1 MDKLPIS
8 LKNSILFKQQAFIN
22 GKWKESHHEQ
32 FFPVFNPFNKN
43 KIADVTDLGLPDL
56 EEAVQAANKAF
67 LPWSKLTSFERAK
80 ILHTWHQLILENED
94 DLARI
99 LTLEQGKPFQEAIG
113 EIRYGAT
120 FISWFASEAVRIYGD
135 LIPSPDATKRIAVL
149 KQPIGV
155 VVAITPWNF
164 PNAMITRKIAPALA
178 AGCTVLVKPAED
190 TPLSALALAVL
201 AQKAGMPD
209 GVLNILPTSQPV
221 VAGDFFCTHKNIQ
234 KISFTGS
241 TKTGKYL
248 MEKGASTLKKLSLE
262 LGGNAPFIVFDD
274 ANLDD
279 AIQGAILSKYRNA
292 GQTCVCTNRFIV
304 QENILPRFL
313 ENLARALDKMSIG
326 NGFDEGVQIGPLI
339 NDNAIQK
346 VNRLVADAVEKGAKL
361 YYAREKS
368 SNPMILPPLILTG
381 VNPSM
386 QLSKEEIFGPV
397 SAVTSFSAEEE
408 AIHLANDTE
417 FGLAAYLYTRDYSR
431 IHRITE
437 ALEYGMVG
445 VNTGIISYASAPFG
459 GIKESGFG
467 REGSKYGI
475 EEYLMLKYIC
485 TDIKGS

>member
-32 FFPVFNPFNKN
+32 FFPVFNPINKN

-56 EEAVQAANKAF
+56 EEAVQAADKAF

-221 VAGDFFCTHKNIQ
+221 AAGDFFCTHKNIQ

-386 QLSKEEIFGPV
+386 Q
-397 SAVTSFSAEEE
+397 
-408 AIHLANDTE
+408 
-417 FGLAAYLYTRDYSR
+417 
-431 IHRITE
+431 
-437 ALEYGMVG
+437 
-445 VNTGIISYASAPFG
+445 
-459 GIKESGFG
+459 
-467 REGSKYGI
+467 
-475 EEYLMLKYIC
+475 
-485 TDIKGS
+485 

>member
-8 LKNSILFKQQAFIN
+8 LQNNSLFKQQAFID
-22 GKWKESHHEQ
+22 GKWKDGQ
-32 FFPVFNPFNKN
+32 DKLTFPVFNPFNKS
-43 KIADVTDLGLPDL
+43 KIADVSDLTLSDF
-56 EEAVQAANKAF
+56 EDAVQSANEAF
-67 LPWSKLTSFERAK
+67 LSWSKLTSFERSK
-80 ILHTWHQLILENED
+80 ILQNWYQLILENEE
-94 DLARI
+94 DLACI
-99 LTLEQGKPFQEAIG
+99 LTLEQGKPLQEALG
-113 EIRYGAT
+113 EIRYGAS
-120 FISWFASEAVRIYGD
+120 FIAWFAGEAMRIYGD
-135 LIPSPDATKRIAVL
+135 IIPSPDPSKRISVI

-201 AQKAGMPD
+201 AQQAGMPA

-221 VAGDFFCTHKNIQ
+221 TAGDFFCSHKNIQ

-274 ANLDD
+274 ANLEE

-292 GQTCVCTNRFIV
+292 GQTCVCTNRFII
-304 QENILPRFL
+304 QESILSLFL
-313 ENLARALDKMSIG
+313 EKLAVAVDKLALGD
-326 NGFDEGVQIGPLI
+326 GFEEGVQIGPLI
-339 NDNAIQK
+339 NDKAIQK
-346 VNRLVADAVEKGAKL
+346 VNNLVREAMEKGAKI
-361 YYAREKS
+361 YYAKEQS
-368 SNPMILPPLILTG
+368 SNPSIISPLILTQ

-386 QLSKEEIFGPV
+386 LLSKEEIFGPI
-397 SAVTSFSAEEE
+397 SAVTSFSTEEE
-408 AIHLANDTE
+408 AVSLANDTE
-417 FGLAAYLYTRDYSR
+417 FGLASYIYTKNNAR
-431 IHRITE
+431 IHRVTE
-437 ALEYGMVG
+437 ALQYGMVG

-475 EEYLMLKYIC
+475 DEYLILKYIC
-485 TDIKGS
+485 TDIKG

>member
-8 LKNSILFKQQAFIN
+8 LQNNSLFKQQAFID
-22 GKWKESHHEQ
+22 GKWKDGQ
-32 FFPVFNPFNKN
+32 DKLTFPVFNPFNKS
-43 KIADVTDLGLPDL
+43 KIADVSDLTLSDF
-56 EEAVQAANKAF
+56 EDAVQSANEAF
-67 LPWSKLTSFERAK
+67 LSWSKLTSFERSK
-80 ILHTWHQLILENED
+80 ILQNWYQLILENEE
-94 DLARI
+94 DLACI
-99 LTLEQGKPFQEAIG
+99 LTLEQGKPLQEALG
-113 EIRYGAT
+113 EIRYGAS
-120 FISWFASEAVRIYGD
+120 FIAWFAAEAMRIYGD
-135 LIPSPDATKRIAVL
+135 IIPSPDPSKRISVI

-201 AQKAGMPD
+201 AQQAGMPA

-221 VAGDFFCTHKNIQ
+221 TAGDFFCSHKNIQ

-274 ANLDD
+274 ANLEE

-292 GQTCVCTNRFIV
+292 GQTCVCTNRFII
-304 QENILPRFL
+304 QESILSLFL
-313 ENLARALDKMSIG
+313 EKLAVAVDKLALGD
-326 NGFDEGVQIGPLI
+326 GFEEGVQIGPLI
-339 NDNAIQK
+339 NDKAIQK
-346 VNRLVADAVEKGAKL
+346 VNNLVREAMEKGAKI
-361 YYAREKS
+361 YYAKEQS
-368 SNPMILPPLILTG
+368 SNPSIISPLILTQ

-386 QLSKEEIFGPV
+386 LLSKEEIFGPI
-397 SAVTSFSAEEE
+397 SAVTSFSTEEE
-408 AIHLANDTE
+408 AVSLANDTE
-417 FGLAAYLYTRDYSR
+417 FGLASYIYTKNNAR
-431 IHRITE
+431 IHRVTE
-437 ALEYGMVG
+437 ALQYGMVG

-475 EEYLMLKYIC
+475 DEYLILKYIC
-485 TDIKGS
+485 TDIK

>member
-8 LKNSILFKQQAFIN
+8 LQNNSLFKQQAYID
-22 GKWKESHHEQ
+22 GKWKDGQ
-32 FFPVFNPFNKN
+32 DKLTFPVFNPFNKS
-43 KIADVTDLGLPDL
+43 KIADVSDLTLSDF
-56 EEAVQAANKAF
+56 EDAVQSANEAF
-67 LPWSKLTSFERAK
+67 LSWSKLSSFERSK
-80 ILHTWHQLILENED
+80 ILQNWYQLILENEE
-94 DLARI
+94 DLACI
-99 LTLEQGKPFQEAIG
+99 LTLEQGKPLQEALG
-113 EIRYGAT
+113 EIRYGAS
-120 FISWFASEAVRIYGD
+120 FIAWFAAEAMRIYGD
-135 LIPSPDATKRIAVL
+135 IIPSPDPSKRISVI

-201 AQKAGMPD
+201 AQQAGMPA

-221 VAGDFFCTHKNIQ
+221 TAGDFFCSHKNIQ

-248 MEKGASTLKKLSLE
+248 IEKGASTLKKLSLE

-274 ANLDD
+274 ANLEE

-292 GQTCVCTNRFIV
+292 GQTCVCTNRFII
-304 QENILPRFL
+304 QESILPLFL
-313 ENLARALDKMSIG
+313 EKLAVAVDKLALGD
-326 NGFDEGVQIGPLI
+326 GFEEGVQIGPLI
-339 NDNAIQK
+339 NDKAIQK
-346 VNRLVADAVEKGAKL
+346 VNNLVKEAMEKGAKI
-361 YYAREKS
+361 YYAKEQS
-368 SNPMILPPLILTG
+368 SNPSIISPLILTQ

-386 QLSKEEIFGPV
+386 LLSKEEIFGPI
-397 SAVTSFSAEEE
+397 SAVTSFSTEEE
-408 AIHLANDTE
+408 AVSLANDTE
-417 FGLAAYLYTRDYSR
+417 FGLASYIYTKNNAR
-431 IHRITE
+431 IHRVTE
-437 ALEYGMVG
+437 ALQYGMVG

-475 EEYLMLKYIC
+475 DEYLILKYIC
-485 TDIKGS
+485 TDIKG

>member
-8 LKNSILFKQQAFIN
+8 LQNNSLFKQQAFID
-22 GKWKESHHEQ
+22 GKWKDGQ
-32 FFPVFNPFNKN
+32 DKLTFPVFNPSNKS
-43 KIADVTDLGLPDL
+43 KIADVSDLTLSDF
-56 EEAVQAANKAF
+56 EDAVQSANEAF
-67 LPWSKLTSFERAK
+67 LSWSRLTSFERSK
-80 ILHTWHQLILENED
+80 ILQNWYQLILENEE
-94 DLARI
+94 DLACI
-99 LTLEQGKPFQEAIG
+99 LTLEQGKPLQEALG
-113 EIRYGAT
+113 EIRYGAS
-120 FISWFASEAVRIYGD
+120 FIAWFAGEAMRIYGD
-135 LIPSPDATKRIAVL
+135 IIPSPDPSKRISVI

-201 AQKAGMPD
+201 AQQAGMPA

-221 VAGDFFCTHKNIQ
+221 TAGDFFCSHKNIQ

-241 TKTGKYL
+241 TKTGKFL

-274 ANLDD
+274 ANLEE

-292 GQTCVCTNRFIV
+292 GQTCVCTNRFII
-304 QENILPRFL
+304 QESILSLFL
-313 ENLARALDKMSIG
+313 EKLAVAVDKLALGD
-326 NGFDEGVQIGPLI
+326 GFEEGVQIGPLI
-339 NDNAIQK
+339 NDKAIQK
-346 VNRLVADAVEKGAKL
+346 VNNLVREAMEKGAKI
-361 YYAREKS
+361 YYAKEQS
-368 SNPMILPPLILTG
+368 SNPSIISPLILTQ

-386 QLSKEEIFGPV
+386 LLSKEEIFGPI
-397 SAVTSFSAEEE
+397 SAVTSFSTEEE
-408 AIHLANDTE
+408 AVSLANDTE
-417 FGLAAYLYTRDYSR
+417 FGLASYIYTKNNAR
-431 IHRITE
+431 IHRVTE
-437 ALEYGMVG
+437 ALQYGMVG

-475 EEYLMLKYIC
+475 DEYLILKYIC
-485 TDIKGS
+485 TDIKG

>member
-8 LKNSILFKQQAFIN
+8 LQNNSLFKQLAFID
-22 GKWKESHHEQ
+22 GKWKDGQ
-32 FFPVFNPFNKN
+32 DKLTFPVFNPSNKS
-43 KIADVTDLGLPDL
+43 KIADVSDLTLSDF
-56 EEAVQAANKAF
+56 EDAVQSANEAF
-67 LPWSKLTSFERAK
+67 LSWSRLTSFERSK
-80 ILHTWHQLILENED
+80 ILQNWYQLILENEE
-94 DLARI
+94 DLACI
-99 LTLEQGKPFQEAIG
+99 LTLEQGKPLQEALG
-113 EIRYGAT
+113 EIRYGAS
-120 FISWFASEAVRIYGD
+120 FIAWFAGEAMRIYGD
-135 LIPSPDATKRIAVL
+135 IIPSPDPSKRISVI

-201 AQKAGMPD
+201 AQQAGMPA

-221 VAGDFFCTHKNIQ
+221 TAGDFFCSHKNIQ

-274 ANLDD
+274 ANLEE

-292 GQTCVCTNRFIV
+292 GQTCVCTNRFII
-304 QENILPRFL
+304 QESILSLFL
-313 ENLARALDKMSIG
+313 EKLAVAVDKLALGD
-326 NGFDEGVQIGPLI
+326 GFEEGVQIGPLI
-339 NDNAIQK
+339 NDKAIQK
-346 VNRLVADAVEKGAKL
+346 VNNLVKEALEKGAKI
-361 YYAREKS
+361 YYAKEQS
-368 SNPMILPPLILTG
+368 SNPSIISPLILTQ

-386 QLSKEEIFGPV
+386 LLSKEEIFGPI
-397 SAVTSFSAEEE
+397 SAVTSFSTEEE
-408 AIHLANDTE
+408 AVSLANDTE
-417 FGLAAYLYTRDYSR
+417 FGLASYIYTKNNAR
-431 IHRITE
+431 IHRVTE
-437 ALEYGMVG
+437 ALQYGMVG

-475 EEYLMLKYIC
+475 DEYLILKYIC
-485 TDIKGS
+485 TDIKG

>member
-8 LKNSILFKQQAFIN
+8 LQNNSLFKQQAFID
-22 GKWKESHHEQ
+22 GKWKDGQ
-32 FFPVFNPFNKN
+32 DKLTFPVFNPSNKS
-43 KIADVTDLGLPDL
+43 KIADVSDLTLSDF
-56 EEAVQAANKAF
+56 EDAVQSANEAF
-67 LPWSKLTSFERAK
+67 LSWSKLTSFERSK
-80 ILHTWHQLILENED
+80 ILQNWYQLILENEE
-94 DLARI
+94 DLACI
-99 LTLEQGKPFQEAIG
+99 LTLEQGKPLQEALG
-113 EIRYGAT
+113 EIRYGAS
-120 FISWFASEAVRIYGD
+120 FIAWFAGEAMRIYGD
-135 LIPSPDATKRIAVL
+135 IIPSPDPSKRISVI

-201 AQKAGMPD
+201 AQQAGMPA

-221 VAGDFFCTHKNIQ
+221 TAGDFFCSHKNIQ

-241 TKTGKYL
+241 TKTGKFL

-274 ANLDD
+274 ANLEE

-292 GQTCVCTNRFIV
+292 GQTCVCTNRFII
-304 QENILPRFL
+304 QESILSLFL
-313 ENLARALDKMSIG
+313 EKLAVAVDKLALGD
-326 NGFDEGVQIGPLI
+326 GFEEGVQIGPLI
-339 NDNAIQK
+339 NDKAIQK
-346 VNRLVADAVEKGAKL
+346 VNNLVKEAMEKGAKI
-361 YYAREKS
+361 YYAKEQS
-368 SNPMILPPLILTG
+368 SNPSIISPLILTQ

-386 QLSKEEIFGPV
+386 LLSKEEIFGPI
-397 SAVTSFSAEEE
+397 SAVTSFSTEEE
-408 AIHLANDTE
+408 AVSLANDTE
-417 FGLAAYLYTRDYSR
+417 FGLASYIYTKNNAR
-431 IHRITE
+431 IHRVTE
-437 ALEYGMVG
+437 ALQYGMVG

-475 EEYLMLKYIC
+475 DEYLILKYIC
-485 TDIKGS
+485 TDIK

>member
-8 LKNSILFKQQAFIN
+8 LQNNSLFKQQAFID
-22 GKWKESHHEQ
+22 GKWKDGQ
-32 FFPVFNPFNKN
+32 DKLTFPVFNPFNKS
-43 KIADVTDLGLPDL
+43 KIADVSDLTLSDF
-56 EEAVQAANKAF
+56 EDAVQSANEAF
-67 LPWSKLTSFERAK
+67 LSWSKLTSFERSK
-80 ILHTWHQLILENED
+80 ILQNWYQLILENEE
-94 DLARI
+94 DLACI
-99 LTLEQGKPFQEAIG
+99 LTLEQGKPLQEALG
-113 EIRYGAT
+113 EIRYGAS
-120 FISWFASEAVRIYGD
+120 FIAWFAAEAMRIYGD
-135 LIPSPDATKRIAVL
+135 IIPSPDPSKRISVI

-190 TPLSALALAVL
+190 TPLSAFALAVL
-201 AQKAGMPD
+201 AQQAGMPA

-221 VAGDFFCTHKNIQ
+221 TAGDFFCSHKNIQ

-274 ANLDD
+274 ANLEE

-292 GQTCVCTNRFIV
+292 GQTCVCTNRFII
-304 QENILPRFL
+304 QESILPLFL
-313 ENLARALDKMSIG
+313 EKLAVAVDKLALGD
-326 NGFDEGVQIGPLI
+326 GFEEGVQIGPLI
-339 NDNAIQK
+339 NDKAIQK
-346 VNRLVADAVEKGAKL
+346 VNNLVKEAMEKGAKI
-361 YYAREKS
+361 YYAKEQS
-368 SNPMILPPLILTG
+368 SNPSIISPLILTQ

-386 QLSKEEIFGPV
+386 LLSKEEIFGPI
-397 SAVTSFSAEEE
+397 SAVTSFSTEEE
-408 AIHLANDTE
+408 AVSLANDTE
-417 FGLAAYLYTRDYSR
+417 FGLASYIYTKNNAR
-431 IHRITE
+431 IHRVTE
-437 ALEYGMVG
+437 ALQYGMVG

-475 EEYLMLKYIC
+475 DEYLILKYIC
-485 TDIKGS
+485 TDIK

>member
-8 LKNSILFKQQAFIN
+8 LQNNSLFKQQAFID
-22 GKWKESHHEQ
+22 GKWKDGQ
-32 FFPVFNPFNKN
+32 DKLTFPVFNPFNKS
-43 KIADVTDLGLPDL
+43 KIADVSDLTLSDF
-56 EEAVQAANKAF
+56 EDAVQSANEAF
-67 LPWSKLTSFERAK
+67 LSWSRLTSFERSK
-80 ILHTWHQLILENED
+80 ILQNWYQLILENEE
-94 DLARI
+94 DLACI
-99 LTLEQGKPFQEAIG
+99 LTLEQGKPLQEALG
-113 EIRYGAT
+113 EIRYGAS
-120 FISWFASEAVRIYGD
+120 FIAWFAGEAMRIYGD
-135 LIPSPDATKRIAVL
+135 IIPSPDPSKRISVI

-201 AQKAGMPD
+201 AQQAGMPA

-221 VAGDFFCTHKNIQ
+221 TAGDFFCSHKNIQ

-241 TKTGKYL
+241 TKTGKFL

-274 ANLDD
+274 ANLEE

-292 GQTCVCTNRFIV
+292 GQTCVCTNRFII
-304 QENILPRFL
+304 QESILSLFL
-313 ENLARALDKMSIG
+313 EKLAVAVDKLALGD
-326 NGFDEGVQIGPLI
+326 GFEEGVQIGPLI
-339 NDNAIQK
+339 NDKAIQK
-346 VNRLVADAVEKGAKL
+346 VNNLVKEAMEKGAKI
-361 YYAREKS
+361 YYAKEQS
-368 SNPMILPPLILTG
+368 SNPSIISPLILTQ

-386 QLSKEEIFGPV
+386 LLSKEEIFGPI
-397 SAVTSFSAEEE
+397 SAVTSFSTEEE
-408 AIHLANDTE
+408 AVSLANDTE
-417 FGLAAYLYTRDYSR
+417 FGLASYIYTKNNAR
-431 IHRITE
+431 IHRVTE
-437 ALEYGMVG
+437 ALQYGMVG

-475 EEYLMLKYIC
+475 DEYLILKYIC
-485 TDIKGS
+485 TDIKG

>member
-8 LKNSILFKQQAFIN
+8 LQNNSLFKQQAFID
-22 GKWKESHHEQ
+22 GKWKDGQ
-32 FFPVFNPFNKN
+32 DKLTFPVFNPFNKS
-43 KIADVTDLGLPDL
+43 KIADVSDLTLSDF
-56 EEAVQAANKAF
+56 EDAVQSANEAF
-67 LPWSKLTSFERAK
+67 LSWSRLTSFERSK
-80 ILHTWHQLILENED
+80 ILQNWYQLILENEE
-94 DLARI
+94 DLACI
-99 LTLEQGKPFQEAIG
+99 LTLEQGKPLQEALG
-113 EIRYGAT
+113 EIRYGAS
-120 FISWFASEAVRIYGD
+120 FIAWFAGEAMRIYGD
-135 LIPSPDATKRIAVL
+135 IIPSPDPSKRISVI

-201 AQKAGMPD
+201 AQQAGMPA

-221 VAGDFFCTHKNIQ
+221 TAGDFFCSHKNIQ

-274 ANLDD
+274 ANLEE

-292 GQTCVCTNRFIV
+292 GQTCVCTNRFII
-304 QENILPRFL
+304 QESILPLFL
-313 ENLARALDKMSIG
+313 EKLAVAVDKLALGD
-326 NGFDEGVQIGPLI
+326 GFEEGVQIGPLI
-339 NDNAIQK
+339 NDKAIQK
-346 VNRLVADAVEKGAKL
+346 VNNLVREAMEKGAKI
-361 YYAREKS
+361 YYAKEQS
-368 SNPMILPPLILTG
+368 SNPSIISPLILTQ

-386 QLSKEEIFGPV
+386 LLSKEEIFGPI
-397 SAVTSFSAEEE
+397 SAVTSFSTEEE
-408 AIHLANDTE
+408 AVSLANDTE
-417 FGLAAYLYTRDYSR
+417 FGLASYIYTKNNAR
-431 IHRITE
+431 IHRVTE
-437 ALEYGMVG
+437 ALQYGMVG

-475 EEYLMLKYIC
+475 DEYLILKYIC
-485 TDIKGS
+485 TDIKG

>member
-8 LKNSILFKQQAFIN
+8 LQNNSLFKQQAFID
-22 GKWKESHHEQ
+22 GKWKDGQ
-32 FFPVFNPFNKN
+32 DKLTFPVFNPFNKS
-43 KIADVTDLGLPDL
+43 KIADVSDLTLSDF
-56 EEAVQAANKAF
+56 EDAVQSANEAF
-67 LPWSKLTSFERAK
+67 LSWSRLTSFERSK
-80 ILHTWHQLILENED
+80 ILQNWYQLILENEE
-94 DLARI
+94 DLACI
-99 LTLEQGKPFQEAIG
+99 LTLEQGKPLQEALG
-113 EIRYGAT
+113 EIRYGAS
-120 FISWFASEAVRIYGD
+120 FIDWYAAEAMRIYGD
-135 LIPSPDATKRIAVL
+135 IIPSPDPTKRISVI

-201 AQKAGMPD
+201 AQQAGMPA

-221 VAGDFFCTHKNIQ
+221 TAGDFFCSHKNIQ

-274 ANLDD
+274 ANLEE

-292 GQTCVCTNRFIV
+292 GQTCVCTNRFII
-304 QENILPRFL
+304 QESILSLFL
-313 ENLARALDKMSIG
+313 EKLAVAVDKLALGD
-326 NGFDEGVQIGPLI
+326 GFEEGVQIGPLI
-339 NDNAIQK
+339 NDKAIQK
-346 VNRLVADAVEKGAKL
+346 VNNLVKEAMEKGAKI
-361 YYAREKS
+361 YYAKEQS
-368 SNPMILPPLILTG
+368 SNPSIISPLILTQ

-386 QLSKEEIFGPV
+386 LLSKEEIFGPI
-397 SAVTSFSAEEE
+397 SAVTSFSTEEE
-408 AIHLANDTE
+408 AVSLANDTE
-417 FGLAAYLYTRDYSR
+417 FGLASYIYTKNNAR
-431 IHRITE
+431 IHRVTE
-437 ALEYGMVG
+437 ALQYGMVG

-475 EEYLMLKYIC
+475 DEYLILKYIC
-485 TDIKGS
+485 TDIKG

>member
-8 LKNSILFKQQAFIN
+8 LQNNSLFKQQAFID
-22 GKWKESHHEQ
+22 GKWKDGQ
-32 FFPVFNPFNKN
+32 DKLTFPVFNPFNKS
-43 KIADVTDLGLPDL
+43 KIADVSDLTPSDF
-56 EEAVQAANKAF
+56 EDAVQSANEAF
-67 LPWSKLTSFERAK
+67 LSWSKLTSFERSK
-80 ILHTWHQLILENED
+80 ILQNWYQLILENEE
-94 DLARI
+94 DLACI
-99 LTLEQGKPFQEAIG
+99 LTLEQGKPLQEALG
-113 EIRYGAT
+113 EIRYGAS
-120 FISWFASEAVRIYGD
+120 FIAWFAAEAMRIYGD
-135 LIPSPDATKRIAVL
+135 IIPSPDPSKRISVI

-201 AQKAGMPD
+201 AQQAGMPA

-221 VAGDFFCTHKNIQ
+221 TAGDFFCSHKNIQ

-274 ANLDD
+274 ANLEE

-292 GQTCVCTNRFIV
+292 GQTCVCTNRFII
-304 QENILPRFL
+304 QESILSLFL
-313 ENLARALDKMSIG
+313 EKLAVAVDKLALGD
-326 NGFDEGVQIGPLI
+326 GFEEGVQIGPLI
-339 NDNAIQK
+339 NDKAIQK
-346 VNRLVADAVEKGAKL
+346 VNNLVKEALEKGAKI
-361 YYAREKS
+361 YYAKEQS
-368 SNPMILPPLILTG
+368 SNPSIISPLILTQ

-386 QLSKEEIFGPV
+386 LLSKEEIFGPI
-397 SAVTSFSAEEE
+397 SAVTSFSTEEE
-408 AIHLANDTE
+408 AVSLANDTE
-417 FGLAAYLYTRDYSR
+417 FGLASYIYTKNNAR
-431 IHRITE
+431 IHRVTE
-437 ALEYGMVG
+437 ALQYGMVG

-475 EEYLMLKYIC
+475 DEYLILKYIC
-485 TDIKGS
+485 TDIKG

>member
-8 LKNSILFKQQAFIN
+8 LQNNSLFKQQAFID
-22 GKWKESHHEQ
+22 GKWKDGQ
-32 FFPVFNPFNKN
+32 DKLTFPVFNPSNKS
-43 KIADVTDLGLPDL
+43 KIADVSDLTLSDF
-56 EEAVQAANKAF
+56 EDAVQSANEAF
-67 LPWSKLTSFERAK
+67 LSWSRLTSFERSK
-80 ILHTWHQLILENED
+80 ILQNWYQLILENEE
-94 DLARI
+94 DLACI
-99 LTLEQGKPFQEAIG
+99 LTLEQGKPLQEALG
-113 EIRYGAT
+113 EIRYGAS
-120 FISWFASEAVRIYGD
+120 FIAWFAGEAMRIYGD
-135 LIPSPDATKRIAVL
+135 IIPSPDPSKRISVI

-201 AQKAGMPD
+201 AQQAGMPA

-221 VAGDFFCTHKNIQ
+221 TAGDFFCSHKNIQ

-241 TKTGKYL
+241 TKTGKFL

-274 ANLDD
+274 ANLEE

-292 GQTCVCTNRFIV
+292 GQTCVCTNRFII
-304 QENILPRFL
+304 QESILPLFL
-313 ENLARALDKMSIG
+313 EKLAVAVDKLALGD
-326 NGFDEGVQIGPLI
+326 GFEEGVQIGPLI
-339 NDNAIQK
+339 NDKAIQK
-346 VNRLVADAVEKGAKL
+346 VNNLVKEAMEKGAKI
-361 YYAREKS
+361 YYAKEQS
-368 SNPMILPPLILTG
+368 SNPSIISPLILTQ

-386 QLSKEEIFGPV
+386 LLSKEEIFGPI
-397 SAVTSFSAEEE
+397 SAVTSFSTEEE
-408 AIHLANDTE
+408 AVSLANDTE
-417 FGLAAYLYTRDYSR
+417 FGLASYIYTKNNAR
-431 IHRITE
+431 IHRVTE
-437 ALEYGMVG
+437 ALQYGMVG

-475 EEYLMLKYIC
+475 DEYLILKYIC
-485 TDIKGS
+485 TDIKG

>member
-1 MDKLPIS
+1 MDKLPN
-8 LKNSILFKQQAFIN
+8 LLQNTGLFKQQAFID
-22 GKWKESHHEQ
+22 GKWSDGKEKLK
-32 FFPVFNPFNKN
+32 FPVINPFTGER
-43 KIADVTDLGLPDL
+43 IAEVSDVTLPDL
-56 EEAVQAANKAF
+56 EEAVRSAHRAF
-67 LPWSKLTSFERAK
+67 TGWSRLTGFERSA
-80 ILHTWHQLILENED
+80 ILQNWHRLILENER
-94 DLARI
+94 DLAVL
-99 LTLEQGKPFQEAIG
+99 LTLEQGKPIGEALA
-113 EIRYGAT
+113 EIRYGAS
-120 FISWFASEAVRIYGD
+120 FISWFAGEALRVYGD
-135 LIPSPDATKRIAVL
+135 LIPSPDASKRISVL

-190 TPLSALALAVL
+190 TPLSALSLAALA
-201 AQKAGMPD
+201 QQAGMPP
-209 GVLNILPTSQPV
+209 GVLHILPTSRPV
-221 VAGDFFCTHKNIQ
+221 VAGDFFCMHPLIQ

-274 ANLDD
+274 AHLEE

-313 ENLARALDKMSIG
+313 ENLAGALDKMSTG

-339 NDNAIQK
+339 NDKAIQK
-346 VNRLVADAVEKGAKL
+346 VNRLVADALEKGAKL

-397 SAVTSFSAEEE
+397 SAVTSFSTEEE
-408 AIHLANDTE
+408 AIHLANHTE

-475 EEYLMLKYIC
+475 EEYLILKYIC